1 MHHRHHQVNSP
12 TNFYDYLN
20 GNDTINAFNFFFIM
34 LTLWFME
41 LLRSSKKTMRWDLA
55 VTYEKTGGGAEE
67 TIVRRVDPDT
77 VLDSILLAFG

>member
-1 MHHRHHQVNSP
+1 MHSI
-12 TNFYDYLN
+12 FSLDS
-20 GNDTINAFNFFFIM
+20 I

-67 TIVRRVDPDT
+67 TMDRRVDPDI